1 MKLNTTPQNQIS
13 PLNTVDVRTDTL
25 RHALADL
32 REHGLA
38 IAQAMGATG
47 YRDVR
52 LDDGTELH
60 LTQMGASERG
70 CWLPG
75 TCECLRLDDRCE
87 TVARYAIHPRD

>member
-13 PLNTVDVRTDTL
+13 PRYEVEIRTDTL
-25 RHALADL
+25 RHCLADL
-32 REHGLA
+32 RAHGQE

-47 YRDVR
+47 YRDIR

-60 LTQMGASERG
+60 LTQMAASQRG

-75 TCECLRLDDRCE
+75 TCEAVRLDRGE
-87 TVARYAIHPRD
+87 PVARYAIFPRD